1 MKRYLYNQILEDLKK
16 KIVFIT
22 GPRQVG
28 KTFLAKQIMKNFVKP
43 QYLNYDNINDIRII
57 KDTSWAL
64 NTDLLVF
71 DEIHKMKKWKS
82 YIKGVYDSKPEKQS
96 ILITGSA
103 RLDSFRQS
111 GDSLAG
117 RYLHLRFNP
126 ISVKEISEIIPEH
139 YNALEMLNK
148 FGGFPEP
155 LLNAVNLENEKAET
169 ESARWKNQYFSDII
183 REDILEFS
191 RISEIKTMKT
201 LLQLLRTKVGTPLS
215 FNSIANDL
223 QVSSNTIKKY
233 IQILESLYIVF
244 LITPF
249 HKNIARSILKE
260 PKIYFYDTSF
270 IEGNEGLKLENT
282 CALSLLKN
290 VQFLYDTKGENLKLH
305 YLRTKDNRE
314 VDFAVSR
321 NSELVQLI
329 EVKLTEN
336 KISPSLKYFAER
348 FKSVEAI
355 QLVHN
360 LKQNEYRDGVN
371 ILKAADWLGELSA

>member
-103 RLDSFRQS
+103 RLDTFRQS